1 MVVKNRP
8 YLTTTGMAQGAS
20 LWINQIIEEEHESE
34 SAVDNSAGHSRCT
47 SNLQTKKDIS
57 GNMAELNID
66 YNDFV
71 SEAQVISK
79 MNE

>member
-1 MVVKNRP
+1 MRRSTNLSQ
-8 YLTTTGMAQGAS
+8 LTITVQVLAAAPA
-20 LWINQIIEEEHESE
+20 I
-34 SAVDNSAGHSRCT
+34 CT

-57 GNMAELNID
+57 GNMTELNID